1 MTDARFNEATMRVCE
16 EKYGDIPRFLTTAFV
31 ARDVDAIREA
41 LGEEELT
48 GLMVSYGTGIGKLV
62 LVTI

>member
-1 MTDARFNEATMRVCE
+1 MEACE
-16 EKYGDIPRFLTTAFV
+16 EKYGDIPRFLSTAFV

-48 GLMVSYGTGIGKLV
+48 GFMVSYGTGIGELIISS
-62 LVTI
+62 TRTTS